1 MNMDTAVTAGA
12 KFDVTDRDAVFERLI
27 EEFGPAMQR
36 LTAGYASADA
46 DRQDL
51 FQDIVSGVW
60 NALPGF
66 RGDSSQRTWIYR
78 IAHNVA
84 ISWSM
89 RQQVRRRR
97 EQPLED
103 IEPGHTASPETL
115 AIDSER
121 RQMLVDAVRCLG
133 GNDKQIVLLHLEGLS
148 NAEITDVVGM
158 SEGTVATRLTRIRK
172 RLAEAIAKRSR
183 A

>member
-1 MNMDTAVTAGA
+1 MDAAITARA
-12 KFDVTDRDAVFERLI
+12 KFDVADRNAVFERII
-27 EEFGPAMQR
+27 EEFGPALKR
-36 LTAGYASADA
+36 LTAGYASSDA

-51 FQDIVSGVW
+51 YQDIVSGVW

-66 RGDSSQRTWIYR
+66 RAESTQRTWIYR

-89 RQQVRRRR
+89 RQHVRRRR
-97 EQPLED
+97 EQPLD
-103 IEPGHTASPETL
+103 DLEPRHAASPELL
-115 AIDSER
+115 AIDAER
-121 RQMLVDAVRCLG
+121 RQMLIDAVRSLG

-148 NAEITDVVGM
+148 NAEINDVVGM

-172 RLAEAIAKRSR
+172 RLAEAIAQRSR

>member
-1 MNMDTAVTAGA
+1 MDVAITAGVKFGAMDRDTA
-12 KFDVTDRDAVFERLI
+12 FERLI
-27 EEFGPAMQR
+27 EEFGHAFQR
-36 LTAGYASADA
+36 LTAGYADRDA

-51 FQDIVSGVW
+51 YQEIVSGVW

-66 RGDSSQRTWIYR
+66 RGESSQRTWLYR

-89 RQQVRRRR
+89 RQHSRRRR
-97 EQPLED
+97 EQPLDE
-103 IEPGHTASPETL
+103 IEPRNTASPEML
-115 AIDSER
+115 AIDAER
-121 RQMLVDAVRCLG
+121 RQMLVDAVRSLG
-133 GNDKQIVLLHLEGLS
+133 GHDKQIVLLHLEGLS

-172 RLAEAIAKRSR
+172 RLAEAIARRSR

>member
-1 MNMDTAVTAGA
+1 MDAAITAGA

-27 EEFGPAMQR
+27 GEFGPALQR
-36 LTAGYASADA
+36 LTAGYASGDA

-66 RGDSSQRTWIYR
+66 RGESSQRTWIYR

-89 RQQVRRRR
+89 RQHLRRRR
-97 EQPLED
+97 EQPLDD
-103 IEPGHTASPETL
+103 IDPGHTASPEML
-115 AIDSER
+115 AIDAER
-121 RQMLVDAVRCLG
+121 RQMLVDAVRGLG